1 MKITA
6 IRLYAVDLPM
16 KEGAYSW
23 STQSFSAFDST
34 IVAVETDEGLVGYG
48 EICPLGPAY
57 LPAYAELVV
66 SMTGWIWRSRAIHMS
81 NLPSTLLVGI

>member
-57 LPAYAELVV
+57 LPAYAEGARGDHAAGTNLN
-66 SMTGWIWRSRAIHMS
+66 GARS
-81 NLPSTLLVGI
+81 NPSWLYQ